1 MFIDQF
7 MNNGVPYLRLVESR
21 RVTTKNSKLT
31 SVKSVIMNLGPLSR
45 FDDGEPDYLARLRQS
60 YRDGKPI
67 IDALLPYVEKREE
80 QITLTFTS
88 GSGECVSHPKLFA
101 DAILSAAFRDLGL
114 TSLFGAIKRNSAI
127 QYDLVDFA
135 RLVTFGRILNP
146 GSKMATVRQNE
157 DYQTPILSG
166 EFNPDNIYD
175 MLDLVY
181 ENRYRIYQTINK
193 AISSHMHRDTSVI
206 FYDVTNFYYE
216 TDLPDLDETDESGNV
231 LRAGLRKMGVS
242 KENRN
247 QPIVQMGLFM
257 DRSGIPIGVEEF
269 PGNTLDHLTVRSS
282 VQNIVQEMG
291 YDRFVFV
298 ADRGMCNLKN
308 NLFLI
313 QQGDGYLVSKSIKK
327 TMQSERKW
335 ILEEDG
341 YKTDTACGGS
351 KFRYKSRIMTRTG
364 KDENGRPYSFQ
375 EKVLVYWS
383 EHYYKRE
390 LAENKS
396 FLAFLDKLAKNPA
409 SFRITAAQSRTMK
422 KFMKKGVVNQ
432 ETGEVLES
440 SKLLPLVDWD
450 KVNEWKQYMGYYQ
463 IVTSETEMEDKQIIA
478 TYHEL
483 SQIEDRFRTMKGTL
497 ETRPIFCRTPEH
509 ISAHLVMC
517 AVALIVFSL
526 IQKRIKDS
534 GLVSAKPDQG
544 WFAGLSG
551 ERLQRALNL
560 WKVEELPRSYYRFC
574 DTDDPDLKLVLD
586 SFGVNLEPK
595 LYTAGGL
602 REIRRSIRLFG

>member
-1 MFIDQF
+1 MFIDLFQ
-7 MNNGVPYLRLVESR
+7 NNGVPYLRLVESR
-21 RVTTKNSKLT
+21 RVITKNGKLT
-31 SVKSVIMNLGPLSR
+31 SVKSPVLNLGPLSR
-45 FDDGEPDYLARLRQS
+45 FDDGKPDYLARLRQS

-67 IDALLPYVEKREE
+67 IDSLLPYVEKRVE
-80 QITLTFTS
+80 QVALTFTS
-88 GSGECVSHPKLFA
+88 GSTECISHPKLFS

-114 TSLFGAIKRNSAI
+114 NSLFGTIKRQSAI
-127 QYDLVDFA
+127 QYDFVDFV

-146 GSKMATVRQNE
+146 GSKLATVRQNE
-157 DYQTPILSG
+157 DYQIPILSG

-175 MLDLVY
+175 TLDLVY
-181 ENRYRIYQTINK
+181 ENRYRIYGTINK
-193 AISSHMHRDTSVI
+193 AIASHMRRDTSVI

-216 TDLPDLDETDESGNV
+216 IEQPDPDEKDEYDNV
-231 LRAGLRKMGVS
+231 LRVGLRKMGVS
-242 KENRN
+242 KENRK

-269 PGNTLDHLTVRSS
+269 PGNMLDHLTVRSA
-282 VQNIVQEMG
+282 VQNIIEEMG

-308 NLFLI
+308 NLFLV
-313 QQGDGYLVSKSIKK
+313 QHGNGYLVSKSIKK
-327 TMQSERKW
+327 TAQVEREW

-341 YKTDTACGGS
+341 YKTDASCGGS
-351 KFRYKSRIMTRTG
+351 EFKYKSHIMTRTG
-364 KDENGRPYSFQ
+364 KDENGRPYFFQ

-396 FLAFLDKLAKNPA
+396 FLNFLDKLRDNPEN
-409 SFRITAAQSRTMK
+409 FRITAAQSRTMK
-422 KFMKKGVVNQ
+422 KFMKKDVVNQ

-450 KVNEWKQYMGYYQ
+450 KVNKWKQYMGYYQ
-463 IVTSETEMEDKQIIA
+463 IVTSETTMEDKQIIT

-497 ETRPIFCRTPEH
+497 DTRPVFCRTHEH
-509 ISAHLVMC
+509 IGAHLVIC

-534 GLVSAKPDQG
+534 GFVFSKPGQE
-544 WFAGLSG
+544 WFAGLPG

-586 SFGVNLEPK
+586 SFGVNIEPR
-595 LYTAGGL
+595 LYTAGEL
-602 REIRRSIRLFG
+602 REIRRSIHLFG